1 MTSAADPPPPAEPRR
16 PAPSANRFR
25 SFAKYSGLAFQ
36 MLAVIGAFA
45 WAGVWLDR
53 HFHTKNPWWTVGL
66 MLLGVL
72 GAMAQII
79 RSLTRE

>member
-1 MTSAADPPPPAEPRR
+1 MHPADDTPPPSPAK
-16 PAPSANRFR
+16 PAAAATRFR

-36 MLAVIGAFA
+36 MLAIIGAFA

-53 HFHTKNPWWTVGL
+53 HFQTQNPWWTVGL
-66 MLLGVL
+66 MLFGVL

-79 RSLTRE
+79 RSLTKE